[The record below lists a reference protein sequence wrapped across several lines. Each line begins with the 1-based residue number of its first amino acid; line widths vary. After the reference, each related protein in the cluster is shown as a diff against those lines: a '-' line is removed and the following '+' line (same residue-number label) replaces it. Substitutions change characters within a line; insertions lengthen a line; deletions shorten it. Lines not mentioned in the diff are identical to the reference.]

1 VEIATRKAQIRRAAL
16 AKRRS
21 QENKDETSR
30 RIAARLTGLPEYAAA
45 RTVMF
50 YLDARDEARTRRAVE
65 DALAR
70 GKKIVVPYCVEGELE
85 LFHLERMDELE
96 PGAYRILEP
105 KAKLRD
111 AAEKRASVAEL
122 DLIVTPGVAFDR
134 RGGRLGN
141 GGGYYDKLLR
151 RARTDAL
158 LAALAFECQMFPEVP
173 MQAHDVYMDKVV
185 TETTVYGGGNWKLQ
199 TED

>member
-70 GKKIVVPYCVEGELE
+70 GKKIVAPYCLDGELQ
-85 LFHLERMDELE
+85 LFHLETLDELE
-96 PGAYRILEP
+96 LGAYRIPEP
-105 KAKLRD
+105 KTELRERP
-111 AAEKRASVAEL
+111 EKRAAVAEL
-122 DLIVTPGVAFDR
+122 DLIVVPGVAFDR
-134 RGGRLGN
+134 RGGRVGH
-141 GGGYYDKLLR
+141 GKGYYDKLLR
-151 RARTDAL
+151 RVRPDAPRV
-158 LAALAFECQMFPEVP
+158 ALAFECQMFPEVP
-173 MQAHDVYMDKVV
+173 TQAHDVFMNKIV
-185 TETTVYGGGNWKLQ
+185 TETAVYEGGIGN
-199 TED
+199 